1 MHALECLIKFLT
13 RKSFLSWVA
22 ARDDTASIHSI
33 ADAKKYFSDLQL
45 DHALSDLE
53 EKNYGSQ
60 TSPWIGAELSSIVK
74 RLRKD
79 AKVRKGEN
87 VDLLTI
93 TPKILSKKI
102 KRKPKLIPNAKL
114 TPIPP
119 LRLKDETATAI
130 NVKINDEIGILHLLC
145 LTNK

>member
-1 MHALECLIKFLT
+1 M
-13 RKSFLSWVA
+13 RGNQA
-22 ARDDTASIHSI
+22 ARTG
-33 ADAKKYFSDLQL
+33 
-45 DHALSDLE
+45 
-53 EKNYGSQ
+53 EK
-60 TSPWIGAELSSIVK
+60 
-74 RLRKD
+74 
-79 AKVRKGEN
+79 

-130 NVKINDEIGILHLLC
+130 NVKINDEIGILHLC
-145 LTNK
+145 V